1 MLSVSVI
8 VLGMVSS
15 AIVLVPAPVMAAA
28 NTVLAYWDMNEPP
41 GAITMLDSSTNAING
56 VIGSA
61 VQTGVAVDGE
71 TAYRWSNVI
80 PTAPPAKPERLV
92 QVNNAA
98 LNPGTRDYAVTIRY
112 ETTKK
117 FGNIIQKGQA
127 HVSGGYFKLE
137 QPGGFPNCF
146 FTGPKG
152 AGAVKSTVATNDGH
166 WHVIR
171 CERTATQ
178 ISLYIDGVLNG
189 QITTATGNISNTC
202 H

>member
-1 MLSVSVI
+1 MLRLLIDPGGRAMRHRRMLSVSVI

-80 PTAPPAKPERLV
+80 PTAPPASRSV
-92 QVNNAA
+92 WC
-98 LNPGTRDYAVTIRY
+98 RS
-112 ETTKK
+112 TT
-117 FGNIIQKGQA
+117 Q
-127 HVSGGYFKLE
+127 
-137 QPGGFPNCF
+137 
-146 FTGPKG
+146 
-152 AGAVKSTVATNDGH
+152 
-166 WHVIR
+166 R
-171 CERTATQ
+171 
-178 ISLYIDGVLNG
+178 
-189 QITTATGNISNTC
+189 
-202 H
+202 